1 MTAYQRKRQILNKI
15 NARTRAV
22 SKKYGVDRKLIAEQA
37 IDGLDGVY
45 IDETYGTIN
54 ITKGFESEEMY
65 KMLEKHVLTATQ
77 AENKAMKKYENFI
90 GPLQANTAERE
101 VKAMYEYETD
111 IDDIVKEYYIIEES
125 IRQKPWND
133 SVAFQN
139 FEKKLSEI
147 GKQWRDDNVPY
158 SVLQDLLDDIKQ
170 IRGDFK

>member
-22 SKKYGVDRKLIAEQA
+22 SKKYGIDRHLLAEQA

-65 KMLEKHVLTATQ
+65 KVLEKNVLTATQ

-101 VKAMYEYETD
+101 VKAMYEYESD
-111 IDDIVKEYYIIEES
+111 IDDIVKEYYELEAIINAN
-125 IRQKPWND
+125 PWND
-133 SVAFQN
+133 SKAFHD
-139 FEKKLSEI
+139 FGTKLSEI
-147 GKQWRDDNVPY
+147 GRQWHDDNVPY
-158 SVLQDLLDDIKQ
+158 SILQDLLDDIKQ
-170 IRGDFK
+170 VRGGL

>member
-77 AENKAMKKYENFI
+77 AENKAMKKYEDFI
-90 GPLQANTAERE
+90 GPLQANTTERE
-101 VKAMYEYETD
+101 VKAMYEYEAD
-111 IDDIVKEYYIIEES
+111 IDEIVEEYYALEES
-125 IRQKPWND
+125 IKQNPWKD
-133 SVAFQN
+133 SKEFRD
-139 FEKKLSEI
+139 FEKKLSDI
-147 GKQWRDDNVPY
+147 GRQWRDDTVPY
-158 SVLQDLLDDIKQ
+158 SVLQELLDDIK
-170 IRGDFK
+170 KL